1 MEGNNLETAHPSCPG
16 LGESGRWPE
25 GHGWGV
31 DGHGKVG
38 RLHCEQGLWTP
49 CRGRNLEQYWTEGR
63 GFDFKR
69 VPPDTLA
76 LNLPECFRHVI
87 PRTYFSWRIIFQQK
101 KKKKIL
107 KWSLILI
114 IRGSKWHS
122 CRGTFSVSGA
132 DSWQQA
138 KQWNAGILNVLN
150 TWILTRRWGSVV
162 ELSLGALCPHVNP
175 SVNVNFGFCFY
186 SINKNCLFS

>member
-1 MEGNNLETAHPSCPG
+1 MPWAGGEWPVTWGPWVGCGRAWQGGKAPLWARIVDTVQGSKFRTVLDGRARIWFPKGPSRNPST
-16 LGESGRWPE
+16 ES
-25 GHGWGV
+25 
-31 DGHGKVG
+31 
-38 RLHCEQGLWTP
+38 
-49 CRGRNLEQYWTEGR
+49 
-63 GFDFKR
+63 
-69 VPPDTLA
+69 
-76 LNLPECFRHVI
+76 
-87 PRTYFSWRIIFQQK
+87 PRMLSACDSTHIFFMTYNFPAK